1 MFLPPSLEVEAVPC
15 CAVFG
20 KSQTAPIARPCVA
33 TRVLLAKN
41 PLLYPSFYSIGK
53 VSPCSIFL
61 YFDMNFQTILENF
74 SHAPVLFFFLGVLAV
89 AVKSDLEIPVAIS
102 KFLGIYLLFDIGIK
116 GGEHLYESGFT
127 LQVITVMLVC
137 VLASF
142 CFPFITYYV
151 LRRKFSNA
159 DAGSVAAAYGS
170 ISAVTFATATSFLE
184 TQNISFGGYMVAG
197 MALMESPAIIA
208 GLIIINMNKSPKEIE
223 DLEGQTSTGYG
234 HIIREAFFNGSV
246 FLLIGSMVIGY
257 LVGTSG
263 KDELTP
269 FVSDIFVGMLS
280 LYMLDM
286 GLIAARRMK
295 ELKNNASFALA
306 FGLLFPLV
314 AASISIALCYALEYS
329 VGDTLLQTVL
339 LASASYIAV
348 PAAMRLAVPEANM
361 SIMLPMTLGI
371 TFTFNI
377 AIGIPTY
384 YYIIQTLW

>member
-1 MFLPPSLEVEAVPC
+1 
-15 CAVFG
+15 
-20 KSQTAPIARPCVA
+20 
-33 TRVLLAKN
+33 
-41 PLLYPSFYSIGK
+41 
-53 VSPCSIFL
+53 
-61 YFDMNFQTILENF
+61 MNIHTILENF
-74 SHAPVLFFFLGVLAV
+74 SHAPVLFFFLGVIAV
-89 AVKSDLEIPVAIS
+89 LVKSDLDIPPAIS

-127 LQVITVMLVC
+127 LQVITVILVC
-137 VLASF
+137 TLASF
-142 CFPFITYYV
+142 CFPFITY
-151 LRRKFSNA
+151 LILKRKFSNA

-184 TQNISFGGYMVAG
+184 TQQVGFGGYMVAG

-208 GLIIINMNKSPKEIE
+208 GLIIINMNKKEAGVE
-223 DLEGQTSTGYG
+223 SKGLHYG
-234 HIIREAFFNGSV
+234 HIIKEAFFNGSV
-246 FLLIGSMVIGY
+246 FLLIGSMLIGY
-257 LVGTSG
+257 LVGNSG

-286 GLIAARRMK
+286 GLVAARRMK
-295 ELKNNASFALA
+295 ELKNNVGFALI
-306 FGLLFPLV
+306 FGLIFPGIAGAV
-314 AASISIALCYALEYS
+314 SIGICYVLDYSI
-329 VGDTLLQTVL
+329 GDALLQTVL

-377 AIGIPTY
+377 AIGIPSY
-384 YYIIQTLW
+384 YFAIQSIW